1 PGYSW
6 NNPACHGLLSSM
18 HHARPLLAVLLLLAS
33 SSLVWGLTAAASPTL
48 VQPLSV
54 GVAMPAAT
62 LRTADDQAVQL
73 ADLVEGR
80 STVLIFYRGG
90 WCPYCTRQ
98 LADLQEVEAG
108 LTDLGYQLIAL
119 SPDRPFAVAEA
130 MNKHHYAYRLFSD
143 RGMEAAA
150 AFGLAFRMDDET
162 RQAYE
167 GYGFDLAPIPGE
179 PEARWLP
186 VPAVFLVDRS
196 GTIRFA
202 HSDANYPQRLTPEEL
217 LVAARRALNP

>member
-1 PGYSW
+1 
-6 NNPACHGLLSSM
+6 M
-18 HHARPLLAVLLLLAS
+18 HHTRPLLVALLFLAS
-33 SSLVWGLTAAASPTL
+33 SPLVWGLKPAASPTL

-54 GVAMPAAT
+54 GAAVPAAT

-73 ADLVEGR
+73 ASLVEGR
-80 STVLIFYRGG
+80 PTVVIFYRGG

-98 LADLQEVEAG
+98 LADLQEAEAG

-119 SPDRPFAVAEA
+119 SPDRPSAVVEA

-150 AFGLAFRMDDET
+150 AFGLAFRMDDQT

-167 GYGFDLAPIPGE
+167 GYGFDLAPVPGE

-186 VPAVFLVDRS
+186 VPAVYVIDRT
-196 GTIRFA
+196 GTVRFA
-202 HSDANYPQRLTPEEL
+202 HSDANYKQRLTPEDL
-217 LVAARRALNP
+217 LAAARRALNP